1 MLDSVN
7 RLNIFAQC
15 RENRLAIWECPPF
28 LFILMGIVNIIT
40 VVATYVFA
48 SRLVDEPQAAAL
60 IVIFVSVL
68 IFIVGNLLIAGFNRI
83 AEANR
88 LKSEFLNV
96 VSHQLRT
103 PLSVL
108 RWSLELFEK
117 EESVRKSGSKYL
129 AVLQDQSERMVRLV
143 NLLIDVSRIESKRF
157 FLQRTP
163 VSLEKLTTES
173 LKSLKPYADSSGITI
188 SFESKSKAETL
199 GDPER
204 LRMVIQNLIDNAV
217 RYSSA
222 VGKVDIT
229 LANMDGTN
237 YVEWR
242 IKDGGTGIPQ
252 REQQYIFQKYFRA
265 TNSRH
270 SQTRGTGLGLY
281 IAQTIVKELGGS
293 IGFDSEEG
301 KGSTFWF
308 RLPVYKK

>member
-1 MLDSVN
+1 M
-7 RLNIFAQC
+7 
-15 RENRLAIWECPPF
+15 RLA
-28 LFILMGIVNIIT
+28 
-40 VVATYVFA
+40 
-48 SRLVDEPQAAAL
+48 
-60 IVIFVSVL
+60 
-68 IFIVGNLLIAGFNRI
+68 
-83 AEANR
+83 
-88 LKSEFLNV
+88 
-96 VSHQLRT
+96 
-103 PLSVL
+103 
-108 RWSLELFEK
+108 
-117 EESVRKSGSKYL
+117 
-129 AVLQDQSERMVRLV
+129 
-143 NLLIDVSRIESKRF
+143 
-157 FLQRTP
+157 
-163 VSLEKLTTES
+163 
-173 LKSLKPYADSSGITI
+173 
-188 SFESKSKAETL
+188 
-199 GDPER
+199 
-204 LRMVIQNLIDNAV
+204 IQNLIDNAV